1 MLTIVNTVKMNKDEQ
16 VPLWLEIESFMYIPS
31 SNIAET
37 HGTFISRTTTLISTM
52 ALPVCIPNSEED
64 DEIFSFVHVYF
75 F

>member
-1 MLTIVNTVKMNKDEQ
+1 
-16 VPLWLEIESFMYIPS
+16 MYIPS

-64 DEIFSFVHVYF
+64 DEIFIFVNVYF